1 MRAEDELA
9 RVVYQLIWG
18 KAETLLISNAVH
30 LLFLFTLNF
39 MQGTGES
46 WRRYARSQAY
56 NIQGGSGESQC
67 VDLRGGS
74 EGRVVRC

>member
-18 KAETLLISNAVH
+18 KAETLLISNAV
-30 LLFLFTLNF
+30 LLIFLFTLNF

-56 NIQGGSGESQC
+56 IQGGSGERQG
-67 VDLRGGS
+67 VDLSGGS